1 MECRAMFAR
10 LSEFLDG
17 ELPSTLCAEVEA
29 HVRGCRPCEAFVRI
43 LRLTVDLCR
52 NLPMTPLP
60 EESRQ
65 ELRSLLAAEAR
76 RHHAPPEPGP
86 GGAGREPS

>member
-10 LSEFLDG
+10 LSELLDG
-17 ELPSTLCAEVEA
+17 ELALTLCGEVEA
-29 HVRGCRPCEAFVRI
+29 HVRGCRPCEAFVRT

-60 EESRQ
+60 EELRQ
-65 ELRSLLAAEAR
+65 ELRSLLAAGRVGTMR
-76 RHHAPPEPGP
+76 RPNPGP
-86 GGAGREPS
+86 GSREGAV